1 MSEENKDNKDIE
13 MGVVNVYT
21 KSNNEKCETDDSNDW
36 NFGCYRLNKYC
47 VQYFGQLG
55 ILSVCIA
62 ISLWKVSTSETNREF
77 WASLLSGSVGYI
89 LPQPT
94 LKKNN

>member
-1 MSEENKDNKDIE
+1 MSESKIDQTRNGCEDIE
-13 MGVVNVYT
+13 MGNPSR
-21 KSNNEKCETDDSNDW
+21 KSEPTECESVW
-36 NFGCYRLNKYC
+36 NFGCCRLNKYC

-94 LKKNN
+94 LKKR

>member
-13 MGVVNVYT
+13 MGVVNVST
-21 KSNNEKCETDDSNDW
+21 KSNDEKCETNDW
-36 NFGCYRLNKYC
+36 NFGCCRLNKYC